1 MTGTTS
7 WQKSS
12 YSGADNNQDCVEIA
26 AHPTGVLI
34 RESDEPRVT
43 ARANRA
49 PFAAFLA
56 GVKTGRFDSYR
67 W

>member
-1 MTGTTS
+1 MTDAMN

-12 YSGADNNQDCVEIA
+12 HSGADNNQDCVEIV

-34 RESDEPRVT
+34 RESDEPGVT

-56 GVKTGRFDSYR
+56 GVKTGRFDSHR
-67 W
+67 